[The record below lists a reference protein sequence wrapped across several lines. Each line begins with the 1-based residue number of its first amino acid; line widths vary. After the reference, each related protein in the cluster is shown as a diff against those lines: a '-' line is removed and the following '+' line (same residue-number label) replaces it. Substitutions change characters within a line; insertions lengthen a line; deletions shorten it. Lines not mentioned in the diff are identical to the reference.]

1 MKLSD
6 LSHRLAQWL
15 AGTGPLAEIVI
26 SSRIRLARNVAGFPF
41 LSRCSEDQ
49 RRQIADTLQGAITAA
64 GVLDDPLTV
73 DVEQAV
79 ELDRQFL
86 VERQLISRQH
96 AAGSG
101 ARRMLANGAET
112 VALMVNE
119 EDHLRMQVLATG
131 LQLESAYE
139 TIDRIDDAVEK
150 RVAYAYSGRYGYLTA
165 CPTNV
170 GTGIRVSVM
179 LHLPALKMTGEIEKV
194 FQAARDMRL
203 AIRGL
208 FGEGTEAGGDFFQVS
223 NQTTLGRTEKQII
236 QDFREQIIPDIIQYE
251 KVAREALVDRKTDV
265 IDDKVFRSLGL
276 LRCARL
282 LSTSETLFHLSL
294 IRLGVH
300 LGRIRDLSLQ
310 TVNELFLF
318 SQPGHLQKAAGREM
332 TPDERAK
339 ARAEMI
345 RAKLN

>member
-1 MKLSD
+1 VNLAD
-6 LSHRLAQWL
+6 LSNRLTQWL
-15 AGTGPLAEIVI
+15 AGTGPLGEIVI

-49 RRQIADTLQGAITAA
+49 RRQIADTVQAAVDAA
-64 GVLDDPLTV
+64 GVLEDPLTV
-73 DVEQAV
+73 DVEQAS

-96 AAGSG
+96 AAGPG
-101 ARRMLANGAET
+101 ARRVLANGSET

-131 LQLESAYE
+131 LQLESAWE
-139 TIDRIDDAVEK
+139 KINHIDDAVEQ
-150 RVAYAYSGRYGYLTA
+150 RVPYSYSGRYGYLTA

-223 NQTTLGRTEKQII
+223 NQTTLGRTENQII

-251 KVAREALVDRKTDV
+251 KVAREALVERKTDV

-276 LRCARL
+276 LRFARL
-282 LSTSETLFHLSL
+282 LTTSETLFHLSL

-300 LGRIRDLSLQ
+300 LGRIRDVSLQ

-318 SQPGHLQKAAGREM
+318 SQPGHLQKMVGKEM

>member
-1 MKLSD
+1 MTISD

-15 AGTGPLAEIVI
+15 AGSGPLSEIVI

-49 RRQIADTLQGAITAA
+49 RRQIADMLQEAILATQA
-64 GVLDDPLTV
+64 LEDPMTV
-73 DVEQAV
+73 DVEKSD
-79 ELDRQFL
+79 ELDRQLL
-86 VERQLISRQH
+86 VERQLISRQL
-96 AAGSG
+96 AAATG
-101 ARRMLANGAET
+101 ARRVLANSTET
-112 VALMVNE
+112 AAVMVNE
-119 EDHLRMQVLATG
+119 EDHVRMQALATG

-139 TIDRIDDAVEK
+139 IINRIDDAIES
-150 RVAYAYSGRYGYLTA
+150 RVPYAFSGRYGYLTA

-251 KVAREALVDRKTDV
+251 KVAREAVLDRRTDV

-276 LRCARL
+276 LRSARMI
-282 LSTSETLFHLSL
+282 STSETLFHLSL
-294 IRLGVH
+294 TRLGIH
-300 LGRIRDLSLQ
+300 LGRIHDISLQ

-318 SQPGHLQKAAGREM
+318 SQPAHLQKAIGREM
-332 TPDERAK
+332 NPDERAK
-339 ARAEMI
+339 ARAELI
-345 RAKLN
+345 RSKLN